1 MSLSFITSV
10 QKKSCRVSDPIQSIV
25 LCYQSLYYTE
35 LSTHCSLII
44 QVTIRTN
51 TLKTRRRDLAQALIN
66 RGMNLDPIG
75 KWSKVGLVVYDTQ
88 VPIGELSAYISVC
101 YLEKATLSAL
111 TNNVIITV
119 EFSDSSFHCSW
130 NNLIKLC
137 GARYTVVPASRYG
150 ISMTCIIPYYS
161 VLCHIITTTSH
172 YYYYLYNKMTHLL
185 YSN

>member
-1 MSLSFITSV
+1 M
-10 QKKSCRVSDPIQSIV
+10 
-25 LCYQSLYYTE
+25 
-35 LSTHCSLII
+35 STHCSLII

-101 YLEKATLSAL
+101 CSEKATLSAL

-119 EFSDSSFHCSW
+119 EFSDSSFHC
-130 NNLIKLC
+130 
-137 GARYTVVPASRYG
+137 G
-150 ISMTCIIPYYS
+150 I
-161 VLCHIITTTSH
+161 
-172 YYYYLYNKMTHLL
+172 
-185 YSN
+185 